1 MKHIH
6 LGLFIYPGGH
16 HIAGWRHPSTPSHAV
31 TGIDFY
37 VKAAQAAE
45 RGKFDLFFVGDA
57 LAAREQD
64 GRIIGGGGLNNI
76 DSVSLVSAI
85 SSVTQRLGLVATLST
100 TYNEPF
106 AIAERFASLDHLSGG
121 RAGWNIVTTA
131 NDDAAY
137 NFGLK
142 THMEKTLRYER
153 ARAFV
158 NVVTSLWDSWGEEAL
173 VLDRQSGCFANATM
187 IQPIEYADAF
197 FNVRGPLDMPRPVQG
212 WPVLVQAGGSPP
224 GRAFAAMIGEVIFT
238 AEGNLD
244 DARRY
249 RETLHG
255 MVGQYGREPS
265 DMKIMPG
272 LSPVLGA
279 TEAEAHA
286 KAEELDELVP
296 SEVGIWMLSELM
308 HFRLADLP
316 DGRALPFAD
325 IRAEGRVLT
334 PRAVSLIDR
343 AEREGL
349 TIRDCARITAR
360 SRSHGSFIGTP
371 EQLVDHMEHW
381 VDTGGCDGFNIMPPY
396 FPHELDLFVDQVVP
410 ELQRRGRLRREY
422 EGSTLR
428 DNLGL
433 TRPISRRGQFLG
445 PKDA

>member
-1 MKHIH
+1 
-6 LGLFIYPGGH
+6 
-16 HIAGWRHPSTPSHAV
+16 
-31 TGIDFY
+31 
-37 VKAAQAAE
+37 
-45 RGKFDLFFVGDA
+45 
-57 LAAREQD
+57 
-64 GRIIGGGGLNNI
+64 
-76 DSVSLVSAI
+76 
-85 SSVTQRLGLVATLST
+85 
-100 TYNEPF
+100 
-106 AIAERFASLDHLSGG
+106 
-121 RAGWNIVTTA
+121 
-131 NDDAAY
+131 
-137 NFGLK
+137 
-142 THMEKTLRYER
+142 
-153 ARAFV
+153 
-158 NVVTSLWDSWGEEAL
+158 
-173 VLDRQSGCFANATM
+173 
-187 IQPIEYADAF
+187 
-197 FNVRGPLDMPRPVQG
+197 
-212 WPVLVQAGGSPP
+212 
-224 GRAFAAMIGEVIFT
+224 
-238 AEGNLD
+238 
-244 DARRY
+244 
-249 RETLHG
+249 
-255 MVGQYGREPS
+255 
-265 DMKIMPG
+265 MKIMPG

-286 KAEELDELVP
+286 KAEELDELVS

-360 SRSHGSFIGTP
+360 SRSHGSFIGTT

-433 TRPISRRGQFLG
+433 TRPISRRDRVLG
-445 PKDA
+445 RKNA